1 MAGED
6 PLHDGLDENG
16 TGTFLT
22 SSFIF
27 IIASLMLLQY
37 IVNCELNVSKLTHLS
52 LHTKFLSMENTHT
65 HAPASVIVYIV
76 I

>member
-37 IVNCELNVSKLTHLS
+37 IVNCELNVS
-52 LHTKFLSMENTHT
+52 
-65 HAPASVIVYIV
+65 
-76 I
+76 